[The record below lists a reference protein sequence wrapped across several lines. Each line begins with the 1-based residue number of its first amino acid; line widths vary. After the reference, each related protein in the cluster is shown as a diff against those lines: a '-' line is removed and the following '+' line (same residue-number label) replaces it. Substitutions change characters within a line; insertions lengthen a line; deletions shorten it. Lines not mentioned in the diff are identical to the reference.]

1 MDWKK
6 ILTRGAIIALIPLA
20 IALVG
25 GISALDLPFIVIVGL
40 LVLILAGIAVI
51 IHNQRGD

>member
-1 MDWKK
+1 MNWKK
-6 ILTRGAIIALIPLA
+6 ILTRGLILALILVG

-25 GISALDLPFIVIVGL
+25 GIAALDLPIILIIVL
-40 LVLILAGIAVI
+40 LVLILAALAVI

>member
-1 MDWKK
+1 MNWKK
-6 ILTRGAIIALIPLA
+6 ILIRGLILALILVC

-25 GISALDLPFIVIVGL
+25 GIAALDLPVILIIVL
-40 LVLILAGIAVI
+40 LVFILAALAVI

>member
-20 IALVG
+20 ISLIG